1 MYFFYEQKYKKDTI
15 INIGTG
21 KDMRIKD
28 YVNFLIKKLK
38 LKVNIRYDNK
48 KPDGV
53 FRKVLDV
60 NLARK
65 YGWKSKISL
74 EKGFDITY
82 KDFEKTIKKT
92 NEKHSCCNR
101 WCRIC
106 WIKFNKL
113 FNKKDKS

>member
-1 MYFFYEQKYKKDTI
+1 MILLMHAFFMNKNIKDTI
-15 INIGTG
+15 INIGSG

-38 LKVNIRYDNK
+38 IKVKIKYDDK

-53 FRKVLDV
+53 FRKVLDISV
-60 NLARK
+60 AKK

-82 KDFEKTIKKT
+82 KDFVKNYKKI
-92 NEKHSCCNR
+92 NEKYSCCYWWR
-101 WCRIC
+101 WIC
-106 WIKFNKL
+106 WI
-113 FNKKDKS
+113 